1 MVIGFLIFY
10 GFIFVISLVGN
21 IWVLVTCYRNLY
33 RNRFSPMW
41 YVANLAS
48 ADLLFTF
55 LTPFHAIN
63 FSWRWV
69 GGDVIC
75 KLHAFLF
82 DTSYNTSIT
91 TLVVIAYLRLKAIT
105 DPFNSRSQN
114 FSNKEYIK
122 LVLIWCMCLVI
133 SSPTASMNKV
143 ETNED
148 GKLICTNTSWGST
161 GREIYYTV
169 HAILFFIIPL
179 IYMIATQRKIFR
191 SLRANAI
198 PIWRWVGG
206 NVICKLHAFLFDTS
220 YNTSITTLVVI
231 AYLRLKAITDP
242 FNSRSQ
248 NFSNKEYIK
257 IVLIWCMC
265 LVISSPTASMNK
277 VETDE
282 DGKLI
287 CTNTSWGSTGREIYY
302 IVHAILFYII
312 PLFYMIVTQRKI
324 FRSLRAIAI
333 PMCNSHIINTNQR
346 HKKVAKTLAALSLAF
361 FSCQSPFMIFRLLM
375 YSNLVS
381 PSLVWSVT
389 QMMICLNVAL
399 DPLLYGYYGE
409 NLKSKVRRFLRC
421 N

>member
-1 MVIGFLIFY
+1 MASNDNFSLMVIGFLIFY
-10 GFIFVISLVGN
+10 GFILITSLVGN
-21 IWVLVTCYRNLY
+21 IWVLVTCYRNLN

-105 DPFNSRSQN
+105 DPFNSRG
-114 FSNKEYIK
+114 
-122 LVLIWCMCLVI
+122 
-133 SSPTASMNKV
+133 
-143 ETNED
+143 D
-148 GKLICTNTSWGST
+148 
-161 GREIYYTV
+161 
-169 HAILFFIIPL
+169 
-179 IYMIATQRKIFR
+179 
-191 SLRANAI
+191 
-198 PIWRWVGG
+198 
-206 NVICKLHAFLFDTS
+206 
-220 YNTSITTLVVI
+220 
-231 AYLRLKAITDP
+231 
-242 FNSRSQ
+242 

-257 IVLIWCMC
+257 IVLIWCVC
-265 LVISSPTASMNK
+265 LVISSPTASINK

-282 DGKLI
+282 HGKLI
-287 CTNTSWGSTGREIYY
+287 CTNTSWGSPGREIYY
-302 IVHAILFYII
+302 TVHAILFFTI
-312 PLFYMIVTQRKI
+312 PLIYMIATQGKI
-324 FRSLRAIAI
+324 FRSLRANVI

-361 FSCQSPFMIFRLLM
+361 FSCQSPFMILRVLM
-375 YSNLVS
+375 YYNLVS
-381 PSLVWSVT
+381 PGLVWRAA
-389 QMMICLNVAL
+389 QLMILLNVAL

>member
-1 MVIGFLIFY
+1 MTNEKQIRKQRLTSSELASNDNFSLMVIGVLIFY
-10 GFIFVISLVGN
+10 GFILITSLIGN
-21 IWVLVTCYRNLY
+21 IWVLVTCYRNLN

-41 YVANLAS
+41 YVANLAF

-75 KLHAFLF
+75 KLHAFLV

-105 DPFNSRSQN
+105 DPFNSRGDN

-122 LVLIWCMCLVI
+122 IVLIWCMCLVI

-148 GKLICTNTSWGST
+148 GKLICTNTSWGSI

-179 IYMIATQRKIFR
+179 IYMIVTQGKIFR
-191 SLRANAI
+191 SLRAN
-198 PIWRWVGG
+198 V
-206 NVICKLHAFLFDTS
+206 
-220 YNTSITTLVVI
+220 
-231 AYLRLKAITDP
+231 
-242 FNSRSQ
+242 
-248 NFSNKEYIK
+248 
-257 IVLIWCMC
+257 
-265 LVISSPTASMNK
+265 
-277 VETDE
+277 
-282 DGKLI
+282 
-287 CTNTSWGSTGREIYY
+287 
-302 IVHAILFYII
+302 
-312 PLFYMIVTQRKI
+312 
-324 FRSLRAIAI
+324 I

-361 FSCQSPFMIFRLLM
+361 FSCQSPFMILRLLKCF
-375 YSNLVS
+375 NLVS
-381 PSLVWSVT
+381 PGLVWRAA
-389 QMMICLNVAL
+389 QLMIFLNVAL

>member
-1 MVIGFLIFY
+1 MASNDNFSLMVIGFLIFY

-21 IWVLVTCYRNLY
+21 IWVLVTCYRNLN

-122 LVLIWCMCLVI
+122 IVLIWSMCLVI
-133 SSPTASMNKV
+133 SSPTASINKV
-143 ETNED
+143 ETDEH

-169 HAILFFIIPL
+169 HAILFFTIPL
-179 IYMIATQRKIFR
+179 IYMIATQGKIFR
-191 SLRANAI
+191 SLRAN
-198 PIWRWVGG
+198 V
-206 NVICKLHAFLFDTS
+206 
-220 YNTSITTLVVI
+220 
-231 AYLRLKAITDP
+231 
-242 FNSRSQ
+242 
-248 NFSNKEYIK
+248 
-257 IVLIWCMC
+257 
-265 LVISSPTASMNK
+265 
-277 VETDE
+277 
-282 DGKLI
+282 
-287 CTNTSWGSTGREIYY
+287 
-302 IVHAILFYII
+302 
-312 PLFYMIVTQRKI
+312 
-324 FRSLRAIAI
+324 I

-361 FSCQSPFMIFRLLM
+361 FSCQSPFMILRLLM
-375 YSNLVS
+375 CFNLVS
-381 PSLVWSVT
+381 PGLVWR
-389 QMMICLNVAL
+389 AA
-399 DPLLYGYYGE
+399 
-409 NLKSKVRRFLRC
+409 
-421 N
+421 